1 MAKCTSPP
9 ARVGLQDDWTATVVC
24 QRKPEYASHRA
35 ENKGKRK
42 AGLEASI
49 PALPYSS
56 DIALGDRHMACHS

>member
-1 MAKCTSPP
+1 M
-9 ARVGLQDDWTATVVC
+9 GLKEIMTRLKDMTNYEFNGCIVL
-24 QRKPEYASHRA
+24 KRA